1 MNGYPLSRCA
11 ASPWKGD
18 GALCCGAALAGRPAV
33 CAAPVVRVAGN
44 AHALE
49 HCHE

>member
-11 ASPWKGD
+11 ASPWMGD

>member
-1 MNGYPLSRCA
+1 MNGYPCRCA

-33 CAAPVVRVAGN
+33 CAAPVVRVAGYP
-44 AHALE
+44 LE